1 MNNFTENFIYI
12 WKYVWVSWRSAM
24 GSIPWASENHAYQK
38 ILKIRDIKWASVLL
52 ELQVMSIILKLRAWK
67 KYKEKKEHLCKHAI
81 HHSEKTCGLKYNLPI
96 VCSHLHTTH
105 CMQWNI
111 CPQISRCSRSLW
123 LCWNIKY
130 YTCLRA
136 TFKLHPSGVC
146 MRVIVQP
153 AQRDIL
159 RNAGGVWDSLTCSL
173 YRFNSRC
180 EVNIFQS

>member
-1 MNNFTENFIYI
+1 MLKVSNGINSLSIRKSCIEKKKPLKSDKLNNLQSY
-12 WKYVWVSWRSAM
+12 WSYRWCPLSWN
-24 GSIPWASENHAYQK
+24 WT
-38 ILKIRDIKWASVLL
+38 
-52 ELQVMSIILKLRAWK
+52 LRAWK
-67 KYKEKKEHLCKHAI
+67 KYKEKKEHRCKHAI
-81 HHSEKTCGLKYNLPI
+81 HHREKTCGLKYNLPI

-123 LCWNIKY
+123 PCWNIKY

-153 AQRDIL
+153 AQRHSEECWGSL
-159 RNAGGVWDSLTCSL
+159 R
-173 YRFNSRC
+173 
-180 EVNIFQS
+180 QSDLQSVSI